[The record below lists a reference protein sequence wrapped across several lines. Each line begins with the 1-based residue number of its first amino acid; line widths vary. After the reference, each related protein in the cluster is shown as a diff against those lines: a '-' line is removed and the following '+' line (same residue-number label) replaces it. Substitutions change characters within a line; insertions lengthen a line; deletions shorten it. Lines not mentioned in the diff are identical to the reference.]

1 MQKKLYCKFSFH
13 MPTPLINCVEL
24 VQQLGEFDGTDPSL
38 RGDPTKRRRLE
49 RECVEQ
55 RYL

>member
-1 MQKKLYCKFSFH
+1 

-38 RGDPTKRRRLE
+38 RGDPMKRRRLE

>member
-24 VQQLGEFDGTDPSL
+24 VRQLGEFDGTDPSL
-38 RGDPTKRRRLE
+38 RSDPTKRRRLE